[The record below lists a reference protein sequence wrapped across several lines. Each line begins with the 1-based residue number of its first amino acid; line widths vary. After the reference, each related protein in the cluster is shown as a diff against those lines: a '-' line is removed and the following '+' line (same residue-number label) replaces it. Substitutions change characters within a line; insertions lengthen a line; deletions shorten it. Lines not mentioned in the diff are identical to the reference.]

1 MATPSRLPCSR
12 MAGRA
17 KVHGG
22 PEMTLRAPRGSM
34 FCAVLALTGA
44 AWARSASA
52 AEPVALAEAE
62 EGDVVAVTGKS
73 EFFRPYGAI
82 EFGLGVLALPDAQVC
97 AGGVGCDRGDVS
109 VEVDA
114 WPLFRASRRFA
125 VGAGM
130 TLALTPTQDAPQ
142 RDETFPRV
150 HTRRYFLVEG
160 IGRYY
165 FIHGRA
171 LEVWSGLTTGLVVV
185 SDNFR
190 SAEVPPNV
198 STIGAGT
205 ANIAT
210 EGLTLGL
217 GAGATLGV
225 NESLQLGATLRVANW
240 FLPQA
245 REQLPFGEEASL
257 SGRVTMIH
265 FALTAAY
272 HDH

>member
-1 MATPSRLPCSR
+1 MDTPSRLPFAS

-17 KVHGG
+17 KV
-22 PEMTLRAPRGSM
+22 PRPDVTPRAAHRVS
-34 FCAVLALTGA
+34 CAALALMGA
-44 AWARSASA
+44 VWGSSAHA
-52 AEPVALAEAE
+52 AEPAKLAQPE
-62 EGDVVAVTGKS
+62 EGDDVAVTGRS

-82 EFGLGVLALPDAQVC
+82 EFGLGLLALPDAQVC
-97 AGGVGCDRGDVS
+97 AGDVGCDQGDVS

-142 RDETFPRV
+142 RDDTFPRV

-165 FIHGRA
+165 FMHGRGV
-171 LEVWSGLTTGLVVV
+171 EVWSGLSAGLVVV

-190 SAEVPPNV
+190 SGAAPPNV

-217 GAGATLGV
+217 GAGATFGV

-240 FLPQA
+240 FLPPA

>member
-1 MATPSRLPCSR
+1 

-22 PEMTLRAPRGSM
+22 PELTPRALRRWTA
-34 FCAVLALTGA
+34 CAALAL
-44 AWARSASA
+44 ASA
-52 AEPVALAEAE
+52 GWGSLARGAETE
-62 EGDVVAVTGKS
+62 AVTPAPAQGSRVAITGTS

-97 AGGVGCDRGDVS
+97 AGDVGCDRGDVS
-109 VEVDA
+109 LEVDA

-125 VGAGM
+125 VGAGI

-142 RDETFPRV
+142 RDMTFPRE

-165 FIHGRA
+165 FVYGRA
-171 LEVWSGLTTGLVVV
+171 LEIWSGLSTGLVVV

-190 SAEVPPNV
+190 SAGAPQNV
-198 STIGAGT
+198 SIIGSDS

-225 NESLQLGATLRVANW
+225 NESLQVGATLRVANW
-240 FLPQA
+240 FLPQT
-245 REQLPFGEEASL
+245 RERIAFGEEASL
-257 SGRVTMIH
+257 SDRVTMIH
-265 FALTAAY
+265 FALTVAY
-272 HDH
+272 HGH

>member
-1 MATPSRLPCSR
+1 MTP
-12 MAGRA
+12 RA
-17 KVHGG
+17 LWRWTACVMLVLVG
-22 PEMTLRAPRGSM
+22 AVCGS
-34 FCAVLALTGA
+34 
-44 AWARSASA
+44 SDASA
-52 AEPVALAEAE
+52 AEPAAESAPERGSRVAI
-62 EGDVVAVTGKS
+62 TGES
-73 EFFRPYGAI
+73 EFFRPYGAV

-142 RDETFPRV
+142 RDRTFPRE

-165 FIHGRA
+165 FVYGRA
-171 LEVWSGLTTGLVVV
+171 LEVWSGLSTGLVVV

-190 SAEVPPNV
+190 SAGAPVNV
-198 STIGAGT
+198 SIIGSDS

-210 EGLTLGL
+210 EGLTLGI

-225 NESLQLGATLRVANW
+225 NETLQLGATLRVANW
-240 FLPQA
+240 FLPEA
-245 REQLPFGEEASL
+245 RERIAFGEEASL

-272 HDH
+272 HGR

>member
-1 MATPSRLPCSR
+1 MANLSRLPCSS

-17 KVHGG
+17 KVLGG
-22 PEMTLRAPRGSM
+22 PAMTLRGAHSSM
-34 FCAVLALTGA
+34 FCAALALTGA
-44 AWARSASA
+44 LWGGSASA
-52 AEPVALAEAE
+52 AEPAALAQPGQVE
-62 EGDVVAVTGKS
+62 VVAVTGNS

-97 AGGVGCDRGDVS
+97 AGDVGCDRGDVS

-114 WPLFRASRRFA
+114 WPLFRASRLFA

-142 RDETFPRV
+142 RDDTFPRV

-165 FIHGRA
+165 FIHGRG
-171 LEVWSGLTTGLVVV
+171 LEVWSGLSTGLVVV

-190 SAEVPPNV
+190 SAIVPPNV
-198 STIGAGT
+198 GTLEAGT

-217 GAGATLGV
+217 GAGVTFGV

-240 FLPQA
+240 FLPRA

-265 FALTAAY
+265 FAFTAAY
-272 HDH
+272 HDR